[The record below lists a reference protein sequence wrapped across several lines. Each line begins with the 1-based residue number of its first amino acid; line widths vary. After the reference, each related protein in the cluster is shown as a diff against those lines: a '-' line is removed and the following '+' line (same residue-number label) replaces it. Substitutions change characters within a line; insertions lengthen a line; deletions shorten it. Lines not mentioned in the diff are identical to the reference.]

1 MFRGTKMVRVK
12 FHKLL
17 QCQWTCVMQL
27 KQNTKPVEQ
36 PKGDNHISTNDDFT
50 LSTDRWCLVIS
61 SHCRY
66 TKAVWIIQKLSTTK
80 YKKCVCVWER
90 ERQEAQRER
99 QRTPVHVCSSTH
111 PAIFVCACNQLLC
124 HTTTLAITHHVKL
137 PSSLIHALMIYHRWS
152 GKLTYGLPMQVYFSF
167 SSVNFQ
173 KRC

>member
-1 MFRGTKMVRVK
+1 MMTSHSAQTDDAWS
-12 FHKLL
+12 FHVIVDTQRLSESYRNCP
-17 QCQWTCVMQL
+17 Q
-27 KQNTKPVEQ
+27 QNTKNV
-36 PKGDNHISTNDDFT
+36 
-50 LSTDRWCLVIS
+50 
-61 SHCRY
+61 
-66 TKAVWIIQKLSTTK
+66 
-80 YKKCVCVWER
+80 CVCERER

-152 GKLTYGLPMQVYFSF
+152 RKLTYGLPMQVYFSF